1 MDNSK
6 PITQNSQLTTHNSQ
20 PPTRILVIGSGGR
33 EHAIGWK
40 FAEDFKKKNQEL
52 ELFFIPGNAGT
63 AQLGQNISLKSLEEI
78 RDFAKEEKIDLT
90 FVGPEDELSRG
101 IVDLFQEAGL
111 EIFGPDQK
119 SAHLEASKAF
129 AKDFMNKYG
138 VKTAAYKT
146 FQGPML
152 AIEYLESQ
160 EFPIVVKASGLAAG
174 KGVIICQNFEEAKK
188 AVLEIMEDK
197 TFGEAGSEVVIEEYL
212 EGFEASIL
220 SFFNGKEIIP
230 FVSAKDH
237 KKIGEG
243 ETGLNTGG
251 MGVLAPNPLF
261 KREHFD
267 AFESD
272 ILQPTLKGLL
282 EEDLL
287 FSGVIFFGLMITS
300 KGVYLLEYNLRM
312 GDPET
317 QATLPLL
324 ENDLYEIVKKSNRGE
339 DFKLEFSNQQACCVV
354 MVSGGYPLNYE
365 KGFEIRGLE
374 NVQSPYFIAGAQL
387 SDGKVLTSGGRVVNV
402 VGIGETM
409 EEARTIAYENVK
421 RIHFDY
427 EYYRN
432 DIGLD

>member
-1 MDNSK
+1 MNSN
-6 PITQNSQLTTHNSQ
+6 PITQNSQLK
-20 PPTRILVIGSGGR
+20 TRILIIGSGGR

-40 FAEDFKKKNQEL
+40 FAEDFKRKEADL
-52 ELFFIPGNAGT
+52 ELFFVPGNAGT
-63 AQLGQNISLKSLEEI
+63 AQIGQNISLNSLEEI
-78 RDFAKEEKIDLT
+78 CDFVKEGNIDLT

-111 EIFGPDQK
+111 EIFGPGQK
-119 SAHLEASKAF
+119 AAQLEASKAF
-129 AKDFMNKYG
+129 AKDFMAKYG
-138 VKTAAYKT
+138 VKTAKYKT

-174 KGVIICQNFEEAKK
+174 KGVIICQDFEEAKK
-188 AVLEIMEDK
+188 AVLDIMEDK
-197 TFGEAGSEVVIEEYL
+197 TFGDAGSEVVIEEYL

-220 SFFNGKEIIP
+220 SFFNGKEIVP

-243 ETGLNTGG
+243 ELGLNTGG

-267 AFESD
+267 VFESD
-272 ILQPTLKGLL
+272 ILKPTLKGLIA
-282 EEDLL
+282 ENLL
-287 FSGVIFFGLMITS
+287 FSGVIFFGLMITT

-324 ENDLYEIVKKSNRGE
+324 ENDLYEILSKSNRGE
-339 DFKLEFSNQQACCVV
+339 HFKLEFSNQQACCVV

-374 NVQSPYFIAGAQL
+374 KVDCPYFIAGA
-387 SDGKVLTSGGRVVNV
+387 KVSEDRILTSGGRVINV
-402 VGIGETM
+402 VGLGETM
-409 EEARTIAYENVK
+409 EEAREIAYENVK
-421 RIHFDY
+421 KIHFDY

-432 DIGLD
+432 DIGLI

>member
-6 PITQNSQLTTHNSQ
+6 PITHNSQLTTHNSQ

-40 FAEDFKKKNQEL
+40 FSEDFKKKYQEL

-101 IVDLFQEAGL
+101 IVDLFKEAGL

-119 SAHLEASKAF
+119 AAQLEASKAF
-129 AKDFMNKYG
+129 AKDFMQKYG
-138 VKTAAYKT
+138 VKTATYKT

-220 SFFNGKEIIP
+220 SFFNGKEIVP

-261 KREHFD
+261 QPEHFD
-267 AFESD
+267 AFESG

-282 EEDLL
+282 EENLL

-324 ENDLYEIVKKSNRGE
+324 ENDLYEIVRKSNRGE
-339 DFKLEFSNQQACCVV
+339 HFKLEFSNQQACCVV

-402 VGIGETM
+402 VGIGDTM

-432 DIGLD
+432 DIGLI

>member
-40 FAEDFKKKNQEL
+40 FAEDFKKKNQKL

-129 AKDFMNKYG
+129 AKDIMNKYG

-197 TFGEAGSEVVIEEYL
+197 AFGEAGSEVVIEEYL

-220 SFFNGKEIIP
+220 SFFNGKEIVP

-267 AFESD
+267 AFESG

-324 ENDLYEIVKKSNRGE
+324 ENDLYEIVRKSNRGE

-387 SDGKVLTSGGRVVNV
+387 SDGKVLTSGGRVINV

-409 EEARTIAYENVK
+409 VEARTIAYENV
-421 RIHFDY
+421 
-427 EYYRN
+427 
-432 DIGLD
+432 

>member
-1 MDNSK
+1 MESHSNLNNHSK
-6 PITQNSQLTTHNSQ
+6 K
-20 PPTRILVIGSGGR
+20 ILIIGSGGR

-63 AQLGQNISLKSLEEI
+63 AQIGQNIQLNTLEEM
-78 RDFAKEEKIDLT
+78 RDFAVSEKMDLT

-101 IVDLFQEAGL
+101 IVDLFKEKGL
-111 EIFGPDQK
+111 NIFGPHQ
-119 SAHLEASKAF
+119 AAAQLEASKAF
-129 AKDFMNKYG
+129 AKDFMQKYG
-138 VKTAAYKT
+138 VKTAKYKT

-197 TFGEAGSEVVIEEYL
+197 TFGDAGSEVVIEEFL
-212 EGFEASIL
+212 DGFEASIL
-220 SFFNGKEIIP
+220 SIFNGKEIVP

-243 ETGLNTGG
+243 EKGLNTGG

-261 KREHFD
+261 KKEHFE
-267 AFESD
+267 AFETD
-272 ILQPTLKGLL
+272 ILQPTLKGLIAENL
-282 EEDLL
+282 Q

-300 KGVYLLEYNLRM
+300 KGVFLLEYNLRM

-324 ENDLYEIVKKSNRGE
+324 ENDLYEIVTKSNRGE
-339 DFKLEFSNQQACCVV
+339 DFKLEFSHQQACCVV

-374 NVQSPYFIAGAQL
+374 NVQCPYFIAGAKL
-387 SDGKVLTSGGRVVNV
+387 ENDKILTSGGRVINV
-402 VGIGETM
+402 VGLGETM
-409 EEARTIAYENVK
+409 EEARQTAYENVK
-421 RIHFDY
+421 KIHFDY

-432 DIGLD
+432 DIGII

>member
-1 MDNSK
+1 MN
-6 PITQNSQLTTHNSQ
+6 TQDTPDVQH
-20 PPTRILVIGSGGR
+20 PTSNIKILIIGSGGR

-40 FAEDFKKKNQEL
+40 FAEDFKKKNENL
-52 ELFFIPGNAGT
+52 ELFFVPGNAGT
-63 AQLGQNISLKSLEEI
+63 AQIGQNISLNSLEEI
-78 RDFAKEEKIDLT
+78 RDFAKEESIDLT

-101 IVDLFQEAGL
+101 IVDIFKAAGL
-111 EIFGPDQK
+111 EIFGPDKRAAQ
-119 SAHLEASKAF
+119 LEASKAF
-129 AKDFMNKYG
+129 AKDFMHKYG
-138 VKTAAYKT
+138 VKTAQYKT

-152 AIEYLESQ
+152 AIEYLEKQ
-160 EFPIVVKASGLAAG
+160 EFPVVVKASGLAAG
-174 KGVIICQNFEEAKK
+174 KGVIICQDFEEAKK

-220 SFFNGKEIIP
+220 SIFNGKEIIP

-267 AFESD
+267 VFESD
-272 ILQPTLKGLL
+272 ILKPTLNGLL
-282 EEDLL
+282 SENLL
-287 FSGVIFFGLMITS
+287 FSGVIFFGLMITAR
-300 KGVYLLEYNLRM
+300 GVYLLEYNLRM

-324 ENDLYEIVKKSNRGE
+324 ENDLYETVMKSNRGE
-339 DFKLEFSNQQACCVV
+339 HFKLEFSNQQSCCVV

-365 KGFEIRGLE
+365 KGFEIRGIE
-374 NVQSPYFIAGAQL
+374 NVECPYFIAGAKI
-387 SDGKVLTSGGRVVNV
+387 SDGKILTSGGRVINV
-402 VGIGETM
+402 VGLGGTM
-409 EEARTIAYENVK
+409 EEARKTAYENVRK
-421 RIHFDY
+421 IHFDY

-432 DIGLD
+432 DIGLI